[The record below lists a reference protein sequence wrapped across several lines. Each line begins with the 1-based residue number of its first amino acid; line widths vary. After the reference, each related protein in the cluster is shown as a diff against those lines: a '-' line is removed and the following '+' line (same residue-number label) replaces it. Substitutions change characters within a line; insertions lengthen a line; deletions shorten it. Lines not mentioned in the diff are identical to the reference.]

1 MERHAIQSRA
11 TPDPGRVLAKAT
23 LAAARRLELTN
34 RDLAKILGISEA
46 SVSRLGQERTC
57 RAGGREAELAALFVR
72 LFRSLDALMGGNE
85 AQARAWY
92 HSRNLHL
99 GGVPAE
105 RVQSVEGLV
114 DAVQYLDAMRGKL

>member
-1 MERHAIQSRA
+1 MERHATRIRPA
-11 TPDPGRVLAKAT
+11 PDPGRVLAKAA
-23 LAAARRLELTN
+23 LAAAQRLDLTN
-34 RDLAKILGISEA
+34 HELAKILGISDA
-46 SVSRLGQERTC
+46 SVSGLARDRTC
-57 RAGGREAELAALFVR
+57 RPGGREAELAALFVR
-72 LFRSLDALMGGNE
+72 LFRSLDALMGGDE

-92 HSRNLHL
+92 HAANRHL